1 MAVTN
6 NRTDKGKKR
15 MEVEKMI
22 VDFCFYFFKGSFLYL
37 IPVHWW
43 LPIHFL
49 REAQINSNS
58 VVRIYLTWENYIN
71 KWIDLCMKNGNKLK
85 KG

>member
-1 MAVTN
+1 MMVVTN

-22 VDFCFYFFKGSFLYL
+22 VNFCFYYFKGSFHLSHTCAL
-37 IPVHWW
+37 VIAHPF
-43 LPIHFL
+43 I

-71 KWIDLCMKNGNKLK
+71 K
-85 KG
+85 